1 MSKIVKKHKGTVSH
15 FDDDSF
21 EFTPYGKGEPVY
33 DHTCKVGAG
42 TLGLTKGTGR
52 QNFRAHLKCSAD
64 EACWS
69 GTS

>member
-1 MSKIVKKHKGTVSH
+1 MSH

-33 DHTCKVGAG
+33 DHSHKVGAG

-52 QNFRAHLKCSAD
+52 QNFIAPLKCSAD